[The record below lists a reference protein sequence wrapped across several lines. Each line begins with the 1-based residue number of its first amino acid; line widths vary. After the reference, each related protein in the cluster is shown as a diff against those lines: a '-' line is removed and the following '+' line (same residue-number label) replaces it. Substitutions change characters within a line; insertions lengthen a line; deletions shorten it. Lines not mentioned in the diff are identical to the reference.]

1 MVGCDLPAADPAD
14 ASNLVGSVAL
24 NLLGLA
30 VACWLLFLRRRGSSS
45 ARKPPP
51 AASDDVEVARE
62 AGEAVTFTK
71 GADGSFTLANG
82 QIRAVWAI
90 PASGQ
95 STWAVTYGAR
105 PPSGGGGESAA
116 NGWVDVARKLGVQIE
131 VRTVEPSFT
140 KWEDR
145 FLCGTALVDGMP
157 KPYGRA
163 HARAPVAPVATP
175 PPPHTHAHHTH
186 DHTHGHTHGHTWPR
200 PSSPSTLVPRHPRLG
215 AGPQRGTGQA

>member
-1 MVGCDLPAADPAD
+1 MVGCEPSATATAGAPV
-14 ASNLVGSVAL
+14 LVGSVAL
-24 NLLGLA
+24 NLLALA
-30 VACWLLFLRRRGSSS
+30 VACWLLFLHRRGSSP
-45 ARKPPP
+45 AHKPPP
-51 AASDDVEVARE
+51 PPSDVEVSRE

-116 NGWVDVARKLGVQIE
+116 AGSWVDVARKLGVQIE
-131 VRTVEPSFT
+131 VRTVEPSFS

-163 HARAPVAPVATP
+163 HARAPVAPRRHPTP
-175 PPPHTHAHHTH
+175 PPHKRTTHT
-186 DHTHGHTHGHTWPR
+186 
-200 PSSPSTLVPRHPRLG
+200 
-215 AGPQRGTGQA
+215 